1 MALSTEDV
9 KRIAKLARISLDD
22 ERIVNV
28 ADMKDKLNGIFAM
41 IETLQSVD
49 TQGVMPLAHPLS
61 VHGVLSGVQSQ
72 RVRADAVTEVDNRT
86 ANMANAP
93 ATENGLFLVPKVIE

>member
-22 ERIVNV
+22 NQIVNA
-28 ADMKDKLNGIFAM
+28 ADMKEKLNGIFSL

-49 TQGVMPLAHPLS
+49 TKGVAPLSHPLALDGALI
-61 VHGVLSGVQSQ
+61 GVFSQ
-72 RVRADAVTEVDNRT
+72 RVREDVITQSDNR
-86 ANMANAP
+86 ASNMANAP

>member
-22 ERIVNV
+22 NKIVNA

-49 TQGVMPLAHPLS
+49 TKGVTPLSHPLA
-61 VHGVLSGVQSQ
+61 VHGQLSQ
-72 RVRADAVTEVDNRT
+72 RVRADVVTETDNRT

>member
-22 ERIVNV
+22 NEVV
-28 ADMKDKLNGIFAM
+28 STADMKDKLNGIFAM
-41 IETLQSVD
+41 IEILQSVD
-49 TQGVMPLAHPLS
+49 TKGVAPLSHPLA
-61 VHGVLSGVQSQ
+61 VHGALSQ
-72 RVRADAVTEVDNRT
+72 RVRADTVTETDNRT

>member
-22 ERIVNV
+22 NKVVN
-28 ADMKDKLNGIFAM
+28 ATDMKDKLNGIFAM

-49 TQGVMPLAHPLS
+49 TQGVMPLSHPLG
-61 VHGVLSGVQSQ
+61 VYGVLNQ
-72 RVRADAVTEVDNRT
+72 RVRDDAVTEIDNRV

>member
-22 ERIVNV
+22 EKTVNV

-49 TQGVMPLAHPLS
+49 TQGVAPLAHPLS
-61 VHGVLSGVQSQ
+61 VYGVLSQ

>member
-9 KRIAKLARISLDD
+9 KRIAKLARISLDNNK
-22 ERIVNV
+22 IVNA

-49 TQGVMPLAHPLS
+49 TKGVAPLSHPLS
-61 VHGVLSGVQSQ
+61 SHGALSQ
-72 RVRADAVTEVDNRT
+72 RVREDIVTESNNRT

-93 ATENGLFLVPKVIE
+93 ATENGLF

>member
-22 ERIVNV
+22 NQIVNA
-28 ADMKDKLNGIFAM
+28 ADMKEKLNGIFSL

-49 TQGVMPLAHPLS
+49 TKGVAPLSHPLALE
-61 VHGVLSGVQSQ
+61 GILSQ
-72 RVRADAVTEVDNRT
+72 RVREDVITQSDNR
-86 ANMANAP
+86 ASNMANAP

>member
-22 ERIVNV
+22 EKTVNV

-49 TQGVMPLAHPLS
+49 TQGVAPLAHPLS
-61 VHGVLSGVQSQ
+61 VYGVLSQ
-72 RVRADAVTEVDNRT
+72 RVRDDAVTEVDNRS